1 MKPIFLILVLVIM
14 VGTLSAVQ
22 PARKP
27 FIKMKIDGTLLKTG
41 DVSNCYPRPKIKFR
55 G

>member
-1 MKPIFLILVLVIM
+1 MKTIFLILVMVIM
-14 VGTLSAVQ
+14 VGTLNAVQ

-41 DVSNCYPRPKIKFR
+41 DVLTVTRAVN
-55 G
+55 